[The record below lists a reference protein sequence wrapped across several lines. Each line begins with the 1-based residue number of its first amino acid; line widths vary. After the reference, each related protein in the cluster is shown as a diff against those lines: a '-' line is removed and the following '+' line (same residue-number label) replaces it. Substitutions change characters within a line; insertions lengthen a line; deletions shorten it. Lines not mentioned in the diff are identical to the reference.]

1 MKVACH
7 TMESQCGHL
16 SILLFLSIQVYGATL
31 KYYLIIQ
38 IFKTGVRGDSEL
50 VHWVHFRISGYALQL

>member
-1 MKVACH
+1 
-7 TMESQCGHL
+7 MESQCGHL
-16 SILLFLSIQVYGATL
+16 SILLFLSIQVYEATL